1 MELKYFPFNE
11 GKTSLAKKTGFR
23 WDEAANGVLRN

>member
-11 GKTSLAKKTGFR
+11 GKTSLAKKLVLGGMKQLMGF
-23 WDEAANGVLRN
+23 